1 MTSAFYFPGKAGD
14 AILQWPVAYH
24 WAKQNAQKIEVWL
37 DRKSCQCLENLF
49 RAQSI
54 VADVRLFDHTKN
66 YSCGGQP
73 WQGDFTTADH
83 IEHTIIPMGLHAFP
97 QRQITM
103 ETLQNVP
110 LHVDS
115 KNFATEPVFERSG
128 EAPLSRCVLHGTF
141 QTHMGAVPG
150 FWRFLN
156 RITPELEERF
166 DEIAFVGSPDERERA
181 HELYPKFQVF
191 DDGNDFRRLAEF
203 IDRAQLVIGA
213 GSSVVAL
220 AGALKV
226 PAIRVH
232 DAIGEAPKVLWSNL
246 GDNQMNEM
254 EPDLRKLF
262 TPFLEK
268 WVPRAMVV

>member
-1 MTSAFYFPGKAGD
+1 M
-14 AILQWPVAYH
+14 
-24 WAKQNAQKIEVWL
+24 
-37 DRKSCQCLENLF
+37 
-49 RAQSI
+49 
-54 VADVRLFDHTKN
+54 
-66 YSCGGQP
+66 
-73 WQGDFTTADH
+73 
-83 IEHTIIPMGLHAFP
+83 
-97 QRQITM
+97 
-103 ETLQNVP
+103 
-110 LHVDS
+110 
-115 KNFATEPVFERSG
+115 
-128 EAPLSRCVLHGTF
+128 
-141 QTHMGAVPG
+141 
-150 FWRFLN
+150 
-156 RITPELEERF
+156 
-166 DEIAFVGSPDERERA
+166 GSPDERERA